1 MEWLT
6 NPFLELFDWDS
17 VEYGLVPLR
26 VVLGYIFLDAGFG
39 KWRRGISG
47 TGRWMEGL
55 GVRFPQAS
63 ARLVASTEVIGGILL
78 ILGLAVHWAAIP
90 LAGSMLVATFVQK
103 FKIGAPFQGG
113 DVQGYELDVL
123 MLAGAVTL
131 ILGGAGPI
139 SIDAAIGQF

>member
-6 NPFLELFDWDS
+6 NPFLEFFDWDS

-26 VVLGYIFLDAGFG
+26 VVLGYIFFDAGLG

-47 TGRWMEGL
+47 TGRWMDGL
-55 GVRFPQAS
+55 GVPFPQAS
-63 ARLVASTEVIGGILL
+63 ARLVATVEVVGGLLL
-78 ILGLAVHWAAIP
+78 IVGLAVHWAAAP
-90 LAGSMLVATFVQK
+90 LSASMLVATYVQK

-123 MLAGAVTL
+123 MLAGAITL
-131 ILGGAGPI
+131 MLGGAGPI
-139 SIDAAIGQF
+139 SLDAAMGQY

>member
-6 NPFLELFDWDS
+6 NPFLELFDWDA
-17 VEYGLVPLR
+17 VKYGLVPLR

-55 GVRFPQAS
+55 SIPMPQAS
-63 ARLVASTEVIGGILL
+63 ARFVAAVEVVGGLLL

-90 LAGSMLVATFVQK
+90 LAASMAVAAYVQK

-113 DVQGYELDVL
+113 DVQGYELDIL

-139 SIDAAIGQF
+139 SIDSTLGQF

>member
-6 NPFLELFDWDS
+6 NPFVDIFEWDS
-17 VEYGLVPLR
+17 LEYALVPLR
-26 VVLGYIFLDAGFG
+26 VVLGYIFLDAGAG

-47 TGRWMEGL
+47 TGRWMAGL
-55 GVRFPQAS
+55 GIPLPQAS
-63 ARLVASTEVIGGILL
+63 ARLVATVEVVGGMLL
-78 ILGLAVHWAAIP
+78 IIGLATHWAAVP
-90 LAGSMLVATFVQK
+90 LAANMLVAAYVQK
-103 FKIGAPFQGG
+103 FRMGAPFQGG

-131 ILGGAGPI
+131 ILGGAGPL

>member
-1 MEWLT
+1 VEWLT
-6 NPFLELFDWDS
+6 NPWLELLDRDS

-26 VVLGYIFLDAGFG
+26 VVLGYVFLDAGVG

-47 TGRWMEGL
+47 TGRWMDGL
-55 GVRFPQAS
+55 GIPLPQAS
-63 ARLVASTEVIGGILL
+63 ARLVATVEVVGGTLL
-78 ILGLAVHWAAIP
+78 ILGLGVHWAAIP
-90 LAGSMLVATFVQK
+90 LAANMTVATYVQK

-139 SIDAAIGQF
+139 SIDAALGQY

>member
-1 MEWLT
+1 MRTESDPAQLVFRVDGFA
-6 NPFLELFDWDS
+6 PVAVREIPVHRRS
-17 VEYGLVPLR
+17 QAAIEVVGGLLLIV
-26 VVLGYIFLDAGFG
+26 
-39 KWRRGISG
+39 
-47 TGRWMEGL
+47 GL
-55 GVRFPQAS
+55 G
-63 ARLVASTEVIGGILL
+63 
-78 ILGLAVHWAAIP
+78 VHWAAVP
-90 LAGSMLVATFVQK
+90 LAANMTVATYIQK